1 MNSRITGVDVFE
13 CRVELPGL
21 LNLGNISIAY
31 RDYTIVR
38 ILDEK
43 GKEGV
48 AWGYSRGADIASI
61 IRGSFTPEL
70 LETDLSWSEQTWT
83 KLYGLNPYVNQG
95 GLYLRALSL
104 IDIALHDLERSRSGH
119 RFVQAAS
126 SLRPITIACCYPVR
140 NKTIHEDAEEAQR
153 IVNTG
158 YRSLKVCAMDG
169 GPRDVERLRA
179 IREAIGFDVEL
190 KIDLHWL
197 WTTSEAARDL
207 VHELEELNIAWI
219 EDAFPG
225 EAIDE
230 LRRLKGVTRIP
241 LAYGDEQNG
250 RYYMGQLI
258 TSGGVDVLR
267 LDATVVGGITEFL
280 RLGHAANAA
289 GLSVSAHLF
298 EEYHAAPLGLL
309 ESATNI
315 ERFEPNSGLDEIDR
329 LRTLTPDGVV
339 WDWDAVAHHE
349 LRRH

>member
-1 MNSRITGVDVFE
+1 MNSRIIAVDVFE
-13 CRVELPGL
+13 CRVELPRV

-38 ILDEK
+38 LRDEQS
-43 GKEGV
+43 KEGV

-61 IRGSFTPEL
+61 IRGSFSPEL
-70 LETDLSWSEQTWT
+70 LGTDPSWCEQTWT

-104 IDIALHDLERSRSGH
+104 IDIALHDLECSRSGQ
-119 RFVQAAS
+119 RFLGAAS
-126 SLRPITIACCYPVR
+126 APGPITIACCYPVR
-140 NKTIHEDAEEAQR
+140 DKTILEEAAEAQR
-153 IVNTG
+153 IVNAG

-169 GPRDVERLRA
+169 GPGDLKRLRA
-179 IREAIGFDVEL
+179 IREAVGFDVEL

-197 WTTSEAARDL
+197 WTTSEAARDF

-225 EAIDE
+225 DAIDE
-230 LRRLKGVTRIP
+230 LRRLKELTRIP

-258 TSGGVDVLR
+258 TSGAVDVLR

-280 RLGHAANAA
+280 RLGHIANAA

-309 ESATNI
+309 ECATNI

-329 LRTLTPDGVV
+329 LRTLTADGVV
-339 WDWDAVAHHE
+339 WDWDAVAFHE